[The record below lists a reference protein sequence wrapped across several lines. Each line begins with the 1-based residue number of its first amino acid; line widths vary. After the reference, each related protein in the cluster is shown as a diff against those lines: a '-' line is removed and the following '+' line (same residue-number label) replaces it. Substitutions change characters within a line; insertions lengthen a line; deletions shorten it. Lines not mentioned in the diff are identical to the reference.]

1 MAVSLFSLFF
11 PHPVHPQGHRLSKVG
26 SRNTTVPFL
35 NAKTYRHKPIS
46 CPLLIKKARSFCR
59 KLRLLASNLVRR
71 TGYCPWRQS
80 LGYPAARGVLRTMME
95 ITKGFSWPSL
105 CSKTSFD
112 YLYTGRWPPKKCYH
126 EFGHFWLSCRVLC
139 SSGLLALHQA
149 RYFCHDQAYDP
160 SVCPAGPCMIISTLM
175 YKGMYVTNDW
185 VTSERIC
192 DDIHWRLHSM

>member
-11 PHPVHPQGHRLSKVG
+11 PHPVHPQGHRLSKVS

-35 NAKTYRHKPIS
+35 NAKKYRHKTIS
-46 CPLLIKKARSFCR
+46 CQFCR

-80 LGYPAARGVLRTMME
+80 LGYPAARGVLRTMMK
-95 ITKGFSWPSL
+95 ITKGFL
-105 CSKTSFD
+105 CHLCVLRHPLTISTLGDALQEKG
-112 YLYTGRWPPKKCYH
+112 Y
-126 EFGHFWLSCRVLC
+126 LC

-160 SVCPAGPCMIISTLM
+160 SVCPAGPCMIILTLM